1 MNPEKKKRLETMK
14 KLCNTVLNL
23 MYPEGALVKHRYR
36 PELGIGIVLWAN
48 TEGIAIKFENRDE
61 TVVYNTDNIERIE
74 CPIRKIDKLSNGIDI
89 QKGESDMPTE
99 PNELY
104 SREEVYGQLHEMLEW
119 LDLDR
124 MRTMIENTDFKGVSL
139 NEAIAVG
146 RIMNA
151 IDALYDGLS
160 MLDRAR
166 TD

>member
-14 KLCNTVLNL
+14 KLRNTVLNL

-119 LDLDR
+119 LEIDR
-124 MRTMIENTDFKGVSL
+124 MRKMIENTDFKGVTL

-160 MLDRAR
+160 MLDRIA